1 MNTERRP
8 LTQVIRDILN
18 TNPNTDTYELV
29 VLIKL
34 ELEDYHIAEIAEK
47 TTQYSNGNLDL
58 DTYLVS
64 ILTHSDEEL
73 EMEEEEMSEE
83 DNKDNKPAT
92 NQTAKL
98 SKLTEEDLS
107 IARLNSMPS
116 VLSSDRRDVT
126 HNPRYIGIP
135 MQSVREHTPAGIS
148 EADLDQAEKEAEAT
162 TPVDNSV
169 DTHVQEDTI
178 NTNDTPNIP
187 TSDDIIDMLVKAM
200 SPYMNCRRTLV
211 QEDGTN
217 TINRVGI
224 PVTHDVLKMIALD
237 DRVGLAK
244 LMVARLK
251 NKTIAV
257 TEYRLEGIYGGHGE
271 PGEPVTTRNPDTLI
285 TLTPEK
291 RFFGMSTQTSVQVHP
306 NLSPTLAAMQAAYNE
321 ESVVKDNNPNDN
333 NRKWFTSVTD
343 YLSSANIGE
352 RMANLANKVGDV
364 AKSVAERVIENLGLA
379 AKWSLVSFYGLW
391 FYLIY
396 MLHIGA
402 SWPVG
407 AAIFGTLAYMAV
419 WTAKIVLVNLVI
431 FVLLDLLWETIEGAV
446 VDSSERKFA
455 TQTVTA
461 EA

>member
-1 MNTERRP
+1 MSAKRRP
-8 LTQVIRDILN
+8 LTQIIRDILN

-34 ELEDYHIAEIAEK
+34 ELEDYHIAEINEK
-47 TTQYSNGNLDL
+47 TAQYSNVNIDL

-73 EMEEEEMSEE
+73 EMEEEMSEE
-83 DNKDNKPAT
+83 DNNDDKPAIPP
-92 NQTAKL
+92 TAKL

-107 IARLNSMPS
+107 IARLKSMSS

-126 HNPRYIGIP
+126 PNPRY
-135 MQSVREHTPAGIS
+135 T
-148 EADLDQAEKEAEAT
+148 
-162 TPVDNSV
+162 VDNSG

-211 QEDGTN
+211 HSDGAK
-217 TINRVGI
+217 TINRVGV

-244 LMVARLK
+244 LMIARIKDKEMNL
-251 NKTIAV
+251 V
-257 TEYRLEGIYGGHGE
+257 EYRLDGIYGGHAMPGE
-271 PGEPVTTRNPDTLI
+271 PGTTRDPDTLI
-285 TLTPEK
+285 TLTPKK
-291 RFFGMSTQTSVQVHP
+291 RFWGLTTETHVQVHP

-321 ESVVKDNNPNDN
+321 ESVVEDNNPNEN
-333 NRKWFTSVTD
+333 TRKWFTPVTD
-343 YLSSANIGE
+343 YLSSVNIGE
-352 RMANLANKVGDV
+352 RMTNLAKKVGDA
-364 AKSVAERVIENLGLA
+364 AKSVAERIIDNLGLA

-396 MLHIGA
+396 LIHIGA
-402 SWPVG
+402 SWPMG
-407 AAIFGTLAYMAV
+407 AAIIGTLIYMAV
-419 WTAKIVLVNLVI
+419 WTAKILLINLVVI
-431 FVLLDLLWETIEGAV
+431 LLIDLIWEAVEGAGSG
-446 VDSSERKFA
+446 SSERKFA